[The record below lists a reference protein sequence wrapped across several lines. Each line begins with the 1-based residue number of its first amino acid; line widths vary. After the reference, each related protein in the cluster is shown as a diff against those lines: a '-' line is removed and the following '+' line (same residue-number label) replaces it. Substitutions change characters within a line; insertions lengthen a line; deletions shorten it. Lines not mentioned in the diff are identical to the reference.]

1 VTTIRQFNASDTF
14 SVIKIASETLTENY
28 SPSLFNFFYEN
39 APDFF
44 LVAEQHHKIIGFII
58 AIRITPQIARIVMMS
73 ILPSY
78 RNQHIGSD
86 LLTAL
91 IKILKNKKIN
101 QICLEVRI
109 DNKNAI
115 SFYKKHQFS
124 IIDTIEKFYQND
136 EDAFMMRR
144 LIQPD

>member
-1 VTTIRQFNASDTF
+1 VTSIRQFKASDTF
-14 SVIKIASETLTENY
+14 SVIRIASETLTENY

-39 APDFF
+39 APEFF
-44 LVAEQHHKIIGFII
+44 LVAEQNHKIIGFII
-58 AIRITPQIARIVMMS
+58 AIGITHQIARIVMMS

-86 LLTAL
+86 LLTTL
-91 IKILKNKKIN
+91 IKILKIKKVN

-109 DNKNAI
+109 DNEKAI
-115 SFYKKHQFS
+115 LFYKKHQFT